1 MSHAPLGLMTKSTPH
16 MLQLE
21 FSFIGPVV
29 EALLCHYS
37 IIWFAQLGGEQTVLD
52 VVEDNDFLV
61 AYGPPILALLN
72 GMVAKRFG
80 GRVVHG

>member
-1 MSHAPLGLMTKSTPH
+1 
-16 MLQLE
+16 
-21 FSFIGPVV
+21 
-29 EALLCHYS
+29 
-37 IIWFAQLGGEQTVLD
+37 LGGEQTVLD